1 MGLDNRDYARDE
13 PLSPW
18 EQHLRERDR
27 QPLSMTAKLII
38 VNVAV
43 FVIAMLIT
51 GGKNGGVVFEWFGL
65 PVETLKK
72 PWEWYRFLTYGFLHS
87 MRDILHLAFNMLALF
102 FLGQSV
108 ERRMGRM
115 EYLRF
120 YLVAV
125 VVSGFLGAIGYWVGG
140 TTNVNIVGASGAVIA
155 ITILF
160 ACYFPNQEILLMM
173 VLPVKAWV
181 LAAIVVGS
189 NLYQS
194 IVPLPDGSQEGTAF
208 TVHLAGAAFAFIYYF
223 QNWNLGWLNFSRFKN
238 PLNQPLRR
246 TRLKLHDPDQ
256 KLQRQSEEVDE
267 ILAKIHRSG
276 EDSLT
281 RAERRTLEKY
291 SRAQREK
298 RGES

>member
-51 GGKNGGVVFEWFGL
+51 GGKTGGVVFEWFGL
-65 PVETLKK
+65 PVEALQK
-72 PWEWYRFLTYGFLHS
+72 PWQWYRFLTYGFLHS
-87 MRDILHLAFNMLALF
+87 FSSILHLAFNMMALF

-125 VVSGFLGAIGYWVGG
+125 VVSGVFGAIGYWIGG
-140 TTNVNIVGASGAVIA
+140 ATNVNIVGASGAVVA

-194 IVPLPDGSQEGTAF
+194 MVPAANGAQEATAF
-208 TVHLAGAAFAFIYYF
+208 TVHLAGAAFAFLYYF
-223 QNWNLGWLNFSRFKN
+223 QHWNLGWLNVARFKN
-238 PLNQPLRR
+238 PLNKSLRR
-246 TRLKLHDPDQ
+246 NRLKLHDPDQ
-256 KLQRQSEEVDE
+256 KMQRQGEEVDE

-276 EDSLT
+276 EESLT
-281 RAERRTLEKY
+281 RAERRALEKY
-291 SRAQREK
+291 SRAKREK